1 MTFNNS
7 LILGGL
13 SFGAKLDK
21 KESFD
26 LLNFAYDLGIRD
38 LDSGTLYGN
47 YKSHEFISEFQFSK
61 KKFFNL
67 HTKIGLKR
75 IRLKDGSFGVELEEL
90 NSKKIIKSITYISK
104 IFKSETIHRVSLHSF
119 CKKVSVKEQVET
131 FEMLI
136 KNKIIKSYGISN
148 FEPEEL
154 KYWIDQCISH
164 KLTLPSSLDVHF
176 NLFEQR
182 ALKEIFPLL
191 IKNEIKAIPYRVFCR
206 GILANRYENIRDL
219 PKSSRAYS
227 SWRVK
232 RYLNEENLKSLK
244 NLELFLKEKDTDLIT
259 YVLAWTFS
267 FECIQKICIG
277 TSSRKQLIEIF
288 NSFEKINSIK
298 KNIFK
303 EFNVNKLPSGFLT
316 QPELFFET

>member
-1 MTFNNS
+1 MTFENS

-13 SFGAKLDK
+13 AFGSKLNK
-21 KESFD
+21 KETFD
-26 LLNFAYDLGIRD
+26 FLNFAYDLGIKD
-38 LDSGTLYGN
+38 VDSGSLYGN
-47 YKSHEFISEFQFSK
+47 NNSQKFISEFQISK

-75 IRLKDGSFGVELEEL
+75 IERNDGSFGVKLEEL
-90 NSKKIIKSITYISK
+90 NPNYIIKSITEISK
-104 IFKSETIHRVSLHSF
+104 IFKSKSIHRVSLHSF
-119 CKKVSVKEQVET
+119 CKKVKVKDQVEAI
-131 FEMLI
+131 EMLI
-136 KNKIIKSYGISN
+136 KNKVIDSYGICN

-154 KYWIDQCISH
+154 KYWIEECNLY